1 MCTLIKINGI
11 YNNPQKFED
20 FNVYKQI
27 LINVDKREITVD
39 TCEHT
44 LTDIRFDQDLYN
56 FNDDSFILNNINV
69 YLNYLE
75 LVKEDKDIPDFIN
88 INDIAKILFNYII
101 LYYEH
106 SEYNFDIINFKEDL
120 NSLKI

>member
-11 YNNPQKFED
+11 YNNPQKFDD

-27 LINVDKREITVD
+27 SINVDKREITID

-44 LTDIRFDQDLYN
+44 SIDINFDQDLYN
-56 FNDDSFILNNINV
+56 FSDDPFILNNINV

-75 LVKEDKDIPDFIN
+75 LVNEDKDIPDFIN
-88 INDIAKILFNYII
+88 INGIAEILFNYII

-106 SEYNFDIINFKEDL
+106 SELNFNIINFKEDL

>member
-11 YNNPQKFED
+11 YNNPQKFDD

-27 LINVDKREITVD
+27 LIDVDKRDITVD

-44 LTDIRFDQDLYN
+44 LTDMNFDQALYN
-56 FNDDSFILNNINV
+56 FSGDSFILNNINV

-88 INDIAKILFNYII
+88 INGIAEILFNYII

-106 SEYNFDIINFKEDL
+106 SELTFSIINFKEDL